1 MMDYEAVK
9 KTEQINKY
17 NSEELRKKKGI
28 ERNKKKAD
36 RAATSSEQ
44 LLEFT

>member
-17 NSEELRKKKGI
+17 NSEELRKKKA